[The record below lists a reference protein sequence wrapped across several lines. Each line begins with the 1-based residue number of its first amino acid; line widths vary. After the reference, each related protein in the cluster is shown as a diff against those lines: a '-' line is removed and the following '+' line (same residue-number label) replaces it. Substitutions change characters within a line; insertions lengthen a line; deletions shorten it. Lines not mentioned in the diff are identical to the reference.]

1 MKKQLTR
8 KELFDSIV
16 APSEQHLACV
26 LLLDSSY
33 SMIGDRID
41 SLNAAIK
48 RFKRNVMTDEIA
60 RKRVEIAIVT
70 FNSEVEVISDFV
82 PIERMPTPEIRATG
96 DTDMAGGI
104 NKAIELVKQR
114 TREYQCLGTSFHKPW
129 IFMITDGASNSLGD
143 EMLQATRNIH
153 FEHEQGCGLKFWVLG
168 VADYDVDSMYRL
180 TDEVVELQNED
191 FTAVFDWLSE
201 SMVSV
206 SKTSVF
212 EDAGLKYDDMPDGV
226 IKKEEY

>member
-96 DTDMAGGI
+96 NTDMAGGI
-104 NKAIELVKQR
+104 NKAIEQPPSHYTKAPYLLSSK
-114 TREYQCLGTSFHKPW
+114 TPYHNHHKYFVQKP
-129 IFMITDGASNSLGD
+129 
-143 EMLQATRNIH
+143 
-153 FEHEQGCGLKFWVLG
+153 
-168 VADYDVDSMYRL
+168 YRL
-180 TDEVVELQNED
+180 
-191 FTAVFDWLSE
+191 
-201 SMVSV
+201 
-206 SKTSVF
+206 
-212 EDAGLKYDDMPDGV
+212 
-226 IKKEEY
+226 